1 LFNETGNGAREYRK
15 LRMKYHVSSWRDN
28 IMPCCCY
35 HSLFT
40 PTRNGSSRLR
50 NNWKESF
57 FFWLRGLFF
66 VRDHAMRLACDVE
79 CLTNAPN
86 G

>member
-57 FFWLRGLFF
+57 FFGCVGFF
-66 VRDHAMRLACDVE
+66 LSVTMRWDWRAM
-79 CLTNAPN
+79 
-86 G
+86 